1 MNESHQPEQKSSEKA
16 GQAMGGQ
23 AKGSTPFAQKH
34 LLGLADYSADD
45 ILYVLDQAKMFREV
59 LDRPVP
65 KIPTL
70 RDKTIVNLFYENS
83 TRTRL
88 SFELAQK
95 RMGADVVN
103 FSAGTSSTKKGESLK
118 DTIRNISSMKIDMVV
133 SRHESPGVPHFL
145 TRCVDA
151 TIINAGDGAHEHPTQ
166 ALLDMFTMRQLAPD
180 LRGKRVVMIGDIAHS
195 RVVRS
200 NIIGLRK
207 VGAEVM
213 VCGPKSLMPLDVRSL
228 GVEVSFDLEEA
239 LGWCDFAMALRI
251 QMERMNG
258 GTDLFPSL
266 REYHELFG
274 IKMAHLERYPDF
286 TVMHPGPVNRGVEL
300 ESDVADSNRAVI
312 LNQVTNGVAVR
323 MAVMYLLS
331 GGLRTG

>member
-1 MNESHQPEQKSSEKA
+1 MSNMDQTDYKFK
-16 GQAMGGQ
+16 
-23 AKGSTPFAQKH
+23 QKH
-34 LLGLADYSADD
+34 LLGLADYSAED
-45 ILYVLDQAKMFREV
+45 IHYVLEQAKTFREV

-65 KIPTL
+65 KVPTL

-103 FSAGTSSTKKGESLK
+103 FSAGTSSAKKGESLK

-151 TIINAGDGAHEHPTQ
+151 AIINAGDGAHEHPTQ
-166 ALLDMFTMRQLAPD
+166 ALLDMFTMKQIHSD
-180 LRGKRVVMIGDIAHS
+180 LKGKKVAIIGDISHS

-200 NIIGLRK
+200 NIVGLK
-207 VGAEVM
+207 KLGAEVV
-213 VCGPKSLMPLDVRSL
+213 VCGPKSLMPVFVETL
-228 GVEVSFDLEEA
+228 GASISYNIDETLA
-239 LGWCDFAMALRI
+239 WCDIAMALRI
-251 QMERMNG
+251 QMERITG

-266 REYHELFG
+266 REYHETFG
-274 IKMAHLERYPDF
+274 IKMSHLEKYPDF
-286 TVMHPGPVNRGVEL
+286 MVMHPGPINRGVEM
-300 ESDVADSNRAVI
+300 ESLVADSDRAVI

-323 MAVMYLLS
+323 MAILYLLS
-331 GGLRTG
+331 GGSRMS

>member
-1 MNESHQPEQKSSEKA
+1 MSESNVNEYNF
-16 GQAMGGQ
+16 
-23 AKGSTPFAQKH
+23 TQKH
-34 LLGLADYSADD
+34 LLGLKDYSADD
-45 ILYVLDQAKMFREV
+45 LRYVLEQAKTFREV

-65 KIPTL
+65 KVPTL

-151 TIINAGDGAHEHPTQ
+151 AIINAGDGAHEHPTQ
-166 ALLDMFTMRQLAPD
+166 ALLDIFTMQQIYPD
-180 LRGKRVVMIGDIAHS
+180 IKGKKVAIIGDISHS

-200 NIIGLRK
+200 NIIGLIK
-207 VGAEVM
+207 LGADVV
-213 VCGPKSLMPLDVRSL
+213 VCGPKSLMPVYVETLGADVSYN
-228 GVEVSFDLEEA
+228 LEETLA
-239 LGWCDFAMALRI
+239 WCDIAMALRI
-251 QMERMNG
+251 QMERISG

-266 REYHELFG
+266 REYHETFG
-274 IKMAHLERYPDF
+274 IKMEHLEKYPDF
-286 TVMHPGPVNRGVEL
+286 TIMHPGPINRGVEM
-300 ESDVADSNRAVI
+300 ESPVADSDRAVI

-323 MAVMYLLS
+323 MAILYLLS
-331 GGLRTG
+331 GGSRMS

>member
-1 MNESHQPEQKSSEKA
+1 MSKENQMDYNFK
-16 GQAMGGQ
+16 
-23 AKGSTPFAQKH
+23 QKH
-34 LLGLADYSADD
+34 LLGLTDYSADD
-45 ILYVLDQAKMFREV
+45 LRYVLEQAKTFREV

-65 KIPTL
+65 KVPTL

-103 FSAGTSSTKKGESLK
+103 FSAGTSSAKKGESLK
-118 DTIRNISSMKIDMVV
+118 DTIQNISSMKIDMVV

-151 TIINAGDGAHEHPTQ
+151 AIINAGDGAHEHPTQ
-166 ALLDMFTMRQLAPD
+166 ALLDIFTMQQISPEMK
-180 LRGKRVVMIGDIAHS
+180 GKKVAIIGDISHS

-200 NIIGLRK
+200 NIIGLK
-207 VGAEVM
+207 KLGAEVV
-213 VCGPKSLMPLDVRSL
+213 VCGPKSLMPVYVETMDVD
-228 GVEVSFDLEEA
+228 VSYDIEETLA
-239 LGWCDFAMALRI
+239 WCDIAMALRI
-251 QMERMNG
+251 QMERITG

-266 REYHELFG
+266 REYHETFG
-274 IKMAHLERYPDF
+274 IKMSHLEKYPNF
-286 TVMHPGPVNRGVEL
+286 TVMHPGPINRGVEM
-300 ESDVADSNRAVI
+300 ESLVADSERAVI

-323 MAVMYLLS
+323 MAILYLLS
-331 GGLRTG
+331 GGSRMS